1 MMDIVERSMVTIT
14 KERYDFHVAEIERLR
29 AELKSMNDLR
39 HEAVCNLMTAGCD
52 IGDLIEVLREVADA
66 HGTGKQGAGSW
77 LDKVHQALEAYE

>member
-1 MMDIVERSMVTIT
+1 MDIVERLREGSFVGMN
-14 KERYDFHVAEIERLR
+14 EAADEIERLR
-29 AELKSMNDLR
+29 EELKSVDERR

-52 IGDLIEVLREVADA
+52 IGDLVEVLREVADA